1 MNIWQVFWALFV
13 LIPLTIAWAFAVF
26 DIFRRGD
33 LSGWGKAAWFMAVIV
48 LPWLGTFLYLLFRP
62 REVPKEIERAEAAA
76 REAYQKSLAAD
87 QIAKLSALHTQG
99 ELTDQEYASAKA
111 HLLLTIGPTSQGA
124 TASTAQSVVAS
135 TH

>member
-1 MNIWQVFWALFV
+1 MRAVWQTFWLFFV

-33 LSGWGKAAWFMAVIV
+33 LSGWGKAGWFVAVIV

-62 REVPKEIERAEAAA
+62 REVPDEARRAEAAA
-76 REAYQKSLAAD
+76 RQAYERSLAAD

-99 ELTDQEYASAKA
+99 ELSDQEFASAKA
-111 HLLLTIGPTSQGA
+111 HLLMTMGGGRPSEAPSPT
-124 TASTAQSVVAS
+124 
-135 TH
+135 H